1 LILLFTTLIVG
12 SMLAF
17 TLRVVHEETESR
29 SEATKVQA
37 VVLARNLAVTG
48 ADHLLSRDYTSIEHL
63 LLRAAQFRNVLTV
76 QMSDVDG
83 DLIGD
88 VYRGKDGEPA
98 ARYGQAPLKPPKKPE
113 LLISKSNH
121 RMTVWHPLELG
132 AVIGWVKIVYSLEEI
147 EQAATRIWTANIIT
161 GLVIT
166 IVAVGL
172 VCFLLRRPI
181 RSIQSYTEFADN
193 LDSCAGDQIDVDK
206 SATELDRLG
215 ESLNNVSLRLYGQS
229 AEIQQAI
236 TQLERLAAFA
246 EDSPN
251 FVISL
256 DKEAKIQYINPR
268 CLNYLANLDLR
279 EQDLHLLLP
288 DNINTLSARVISE
301 ERTFR
306 EIDSTYQDRY
316 FQWTFAPVRG
326 QDVLHAYGSDVTEK
340 RRAEEQ
346 AQAALVEKLGAISA
360 NKAKS
365 QFLANMSHELR
376 TPLNAIIGYSELLA
390 EDAEETN
397 QRDLMADLR
406 KIDKS
411 GKYLLALINEIL
423 DLSKIESGKMELYLD
438 DFDVSR
444 IVNEVA
450 TTVTPLAEK
459 NNNRLAFKCDDELG
473 VMYADSTKL
482 RQVLL
487 NLLSNAC
494 KFTRDGTID
503 FDVSVDTIDG
513 EPGLKFVIS
522 DQGIGMTDAQLKR
535 VFEPFTQ
542 ADYSISQNYGGT
554 GLGLAISKR
563 FCEMMGGRIE
573 AESMVGKGTRFIV
586 LLPRHVLK
594 LQAREQEQCTVT
606 ELTKLSHKSAS
617 VNGRC

>member
-1 LILLFTTLIVG
+1 
-12 SMLAF
+12 M
-17 TLRVVHEETESR
+17 
-29 SEATKVQA
+29 
-37 VVLARNLAVTG
+37 
-48 ADHLLSRDYTSIEHL
+48 
-63 LLRAAQFRNVLTV
+63 
-76 QMSDVDG
+76 
-83 DLIGD
+83 
-88 VYRGKDGEPA
+88 
-98 ARYGQAPLKPPKKPE
+98 
-113 LLISKSNH
+113 
-121 RMTVWHPLELG
+121 
-132 AVIGWVKIVYSLEEI
+132 
-147 EQAATRIWTANIIT
+147 
-161 GLVIT
+161 
-166 IVAVGL
+166 
-172 VCFLLRRPI
+172 LRRPI

-193 LDSCAGDQIDVDK
+193 LDSCAGDKVDVDK
-206 SATELDRLG
+206 SVTELDRLG

-236 TQLERLAAFA
+236 SQLERLAAFA

-256 DKEAKIQYINPR
+256 DKGAKIQYINPR
-268 CLNYLANLDLR
+268 CLNYLVNLDLR

-306 EIDSTYQDRY
+306 EIDSTYHDRH

-326 QDVLHAYGSDVTEK
+326 HDVLHAYGSDVTEK

-346 AQAALVEKLGAISA
+346 AQAALVEKLGAVSA

-390 EDAEETN
+390 EDAEESN
-397 QRDLMADLR
+397 QVDLMADLR

-423 DLSKIESGKMELYLD
+423 DLSKIESGKMELYLN
-438 DFDVSR
+438 DFDVSK

-450 TTVTPLAEK
+450 TTVKPLAEK
-459 NNNRLAFKCDDELG
+459 NNNRLAFNCEDELG

-482 RQVLL
+482 RQILL

-503 FDVSVDTIDG
+503 FDVSIDTVDG

-522 DQGIGMTDAQLKR
+522 DQGIGMTDAQLHR

-563 FCEMMGGRIE
+563 FCEMMGGGIE
-573 AESMVGKGTRFIV
+573 AESMLGKGTRFTV

-606 ELTKLSHKSAS
+606 KLTELSHKSAS
-617 VNGRC
+617 ANVRR